1 MGVASNREQAR
12 RLRQIE
18 DQAVEALDQV
28 VAWQLVAAVR
38 EARS

>member
-1 MGVASNREQAR
+1 MTVASNREQTR

-38 EARS
+38 EVQS

>member
-1 MGVASNREQAR
+1 MSVASNREQAR

-18 DQAVEALDQV
+18 AEAAYALDQV